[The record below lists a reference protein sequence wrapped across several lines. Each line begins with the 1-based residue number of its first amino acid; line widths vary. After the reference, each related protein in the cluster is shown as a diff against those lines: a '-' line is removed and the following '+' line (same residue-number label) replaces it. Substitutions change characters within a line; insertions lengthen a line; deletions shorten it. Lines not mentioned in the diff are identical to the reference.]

1 MKIKQDR
8 ELLGMI
14 DKYNSFLQA
23 EKKNLYSGDRF

>member
-23 EKKNLYSGDRF
+23 ENRNLYRSGVI